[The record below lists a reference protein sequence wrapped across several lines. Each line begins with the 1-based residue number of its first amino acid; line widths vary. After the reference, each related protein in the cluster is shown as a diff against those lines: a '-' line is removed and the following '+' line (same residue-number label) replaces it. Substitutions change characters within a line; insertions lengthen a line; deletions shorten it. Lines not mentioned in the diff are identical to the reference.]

1 MRRSVRSIAPLIVAL
16 ASFGAVQAWGQNPP
30 ERAPALAPPAPAAA
44 QGEGQAQDQGAAAPA
59 AAAVDPKKLAEVLGL
74 WEHNSARLQTLDVT
88 ITRVDRSPAWGEDDH
103 YEGRAMLKSPNRA
116 WLDFNKVVVVVDPKT
131 GEKKQTVKPYE
142 RIICTGEE
150 VWQYRSET
158 KQIFIY
164 PLEKDMQQRA
174 LEEGPLPFLFN
185 FKEAEAKSRYQMN
198 LVAENNDFSLIQIIP
213 RLEIDKQSFTK
224 AWVKLDRKIFLLPA
238 EIFLLSPDGKSSK
251 HFKLHLNKQVANKP
265 VMDENFQGKEIP
277 KWKVVRNPG
286 GDEVPAGRG
295 QPPRVGQ
302 AAPAVGQPAPA
313 QPGTASGTAA
323 QPPGQQSGLRSL
335 LRGGRR
341 N

>member
-1 MRRSVRSIAPLIVAL
+1 M
-16 ASFGAVQAWGQNPP
+16 
-30 ERAPALAPPAPAAA
+30 
-44 QGEGQAQDQGAAAPA
+44 D
-59 AAAVDPKKLAEVLGL
+59 
-74 WEHNSARLQTLDVT
+74 SARLQTLDVA

-116 WLDFNKVVVVVDPKT
+116 WLDFNKVVQVVDPKT
-131 GEKKQTVKPYE
+131 GEKKKTLKPYE

-185 FKEAEAKSRYQMN
+185 FKEAEAKNRYQMN

-224 AWVKLDRKIFLLPA
+224 AWVKLDRKTYLLPA
-238 EIFLLSPDGKSSK
+238 RIFLLSPDGKSSK
-251 HFKLHLNKQVANKP
+251 DFVLQITKQVANKP
-265 VMDENFQGKEIP
+265 VMDENFQGKEIAG
-277 KWKVVRNPG
+277 WKVVRNPG
-286 GDEVPAGRG
+286 EEQPAGRG
-295 QPPRVGQ
+295 QAPRVGQ
-302 AAPAVGQPAPA
+302 AAPAQPNAGA
-313 QPGTASGTAA
+313 GAAA
-323 QPPGQQSGLRSL
+323 QPPAQQSGLRSL